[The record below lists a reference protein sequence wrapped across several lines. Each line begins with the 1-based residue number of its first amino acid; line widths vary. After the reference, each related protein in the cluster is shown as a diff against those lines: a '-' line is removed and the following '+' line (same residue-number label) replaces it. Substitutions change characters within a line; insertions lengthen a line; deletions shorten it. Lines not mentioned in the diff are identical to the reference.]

1 MSTSNPTTSI
11 YEPLRNGSDEIR
23 LITIKPSSELGDEIL
38 CNIDTVELRTSPAYL
53 ALSYAW
59 GDADVTEEINVDGS
73 SLRVTTNLAA
83 ALRRL
88 RCWKGPTRFWIDAI
102 CINQT
107 SVLEKNHQ
115 LPLMRSI
122 YSQAERVVMWLGEEE
137 NNSSLAI
144 TFINRWHDAFVAAVA
159 DKRLELKT
167 RHLERILSLVED
179 PFDKQSVLAVRCL
192 FERGYWSR
200 VWIIQEIVLA
210 KDRLILCG
218 RDSVDASKMSLICYI
233 WFNLSSI
240 ELPKLGNQE
249 IIPHYGWGFQSSHLW
264 LFVKA
269 IEEALADGQT
279 LNILSV
285 VQIGFERFCTDPR
298 DRLYGLFG
306 IMDDKQLTMH
316 PDYHLTTEEVNF
328 QFTVGSM
335 QTSGRVD
342 AVTLAGIG
350 FEIPASLHLI
360 SWVPRYIKSPSGK
373 QSFLFWPSGNGRAAA
388 ADSEA
393 EFTILNSHLL
403 HVRGI
408 LCGEIAKS
416 YRSESANELKCAYE
430 KREWLW
436 EWLTLAR
443 SVSCDASH
451 PTGIPWRQ
459 AFFKTMIADRTWPI
473 FDKAESCSEEIDKRR
488 FYELAEGFMTF
499 MRCSALQVAHDF
511 APKEVPGSPTSGHHE
526 LLDDALLDIYTYRSF
541 DITRSTEQQQ
551 HDKEV
556 FYWLANSSTT
566 RDETLRAELLEKF
579 CGNPGKPEALKWPYE
594 DYGFEV
600 ESPNFRM
607 FTILASLAI
616 PGRSF
621 FVTADGYMGL
631 SPLFA
636 ERGDLICVLLGCS
649 VPMIIRR
656 CGTNYVVVGDAYVYG
671 MMKDSV
677 EQTIGRLSRHGAT
690 CPEAGHALPTLT

>member
-11 YEPLRNGSDEIR
+11 YGPLRNGSDEIR

-38 CNIDTVELRTSPAYL
+38 CNIDTVELKTSPAYL

-59 GDADVTEEINVDGS
+59 GDADVSEEISVDGS
-73 SLRVTTNLAA
+73 SFRVTTNLAA

-107 SVLEKNHQ
+107 SVVEKNHQ
-115 LPLMRSI
+115 LPLMSSI
-122 YSQAERVVMWLGEEE
+122 YSQAERVVIWLGEEE
-137 NNSSLAI
+137 NDSSLAI
-144 TFINRWHDAFVAAVA
+144 AFINRWLDAFAAAVT
-159 DKRLELKT
+159 DKRLELETRPLKT
-167 RHLERILSLVED
+167 ILSLVED
-179 PFDKQSVLAVRCL
+179 PFDKPSVLAVKCL
-192 FERGYWSR
+192 FERDYWSR

-218 RDSVDASKMSLICYI
+218 RDSMHASKMSLVCYI
-233 WFNLSSI
+233 WSNLPTI

-249 IIPHYGWGFQSSHLW
+249 IIPMYGWGSQLNQLW
-264 LFVKA
+264 LFMKES
-269 IEEALADGQT
+269 EEALADGRT
-279 LNILSV
+279 YDMLSV
-285 VQIGFERFCTDPR
+285 VEIGFERFCTDPR

-306 IMDDKQLTMH
+306 LMDDKQLSMH

-335 QTSGRVD
+335 QTSRRVD
-342 AVTLAGIG
+342 AVALSGIG
-350 FEIPASLHLI
+350 FEIPASLHLT
-360 SWVPRYIKSPSGK
+360 SWVPWYTKSPSGK
-373 QSFLFWPSGNGRAAA
+373 QDFHFWPSETETDGAA

-393 EFTILNSHLL
+393 EFTIQNPHLL

-416 YRSESANELKCAYE
+416 YRSESANELKYAYE

-436 EWLTLAR
+436 EWLALAS
-443 SVSCDASH
+443 SVSCDSSH

-459 AFFKTMIADRTWPI
+459 AFFRTMIADMTWRI
-473 FDKAESCSEEIDKRR
+473 FGKAEFCSEIDERR

-499 MRCSALQVAHDF
+499 MRCSALQAAHDF
-511 APKEVPGSPTSGHHE
+511 ASREVSGSPTSGHHE
-526 LLDDALLDIYTYRSF
+526 LSDDALLDVYTYRSF
-541 DITRSTEQQQ
+541 DITRSIEQQQ

-566 RDETLRAELLEKF
+566 RDETVRAQLLEKF
-579 CGNPGKPEALKWPYE
+579 CGNPGKPDALKWPFE

-600 ESPNFRM
+600 QSPNFRM
-607 FTILASLAI
+607 FTMLASRAI
-616 PGRSF
+616 AGRSF

-649 VPMIIRR
+649 VPIIIRKW
-656 CGTNYVVVGDAYVYG
+656 GTNYVVVGDAYIYG
-671 MMKDSV
+671 MMKGEVMKQV
-677 EQTIGRLSRHGAT
+677 EKGRLHVQD
-690 CPEAGHALPTLT
+690 LTFE

>member
-11 YEPLRNGSDEIR
+11 YKPLRNGSDEIR

-73 SLRVTTNLAA
+73 SIRVTTNLAA

-137 NNSSLAI
+137 NDSSLAI
-144 TFINRWHDAFVAAVA
+144 TFINRWIDALGAAVA
-159 DKRLELKT
+159 DKRLELRT
-167 RHLERILSLVED
+167 RHLEEILSLVED
-179 PFDKQSVLAVRCL
+179 PFAKQSVLAVRCL

-218 RDSVDASKMSLICYI
+218 RDSMDASKMFLICHI
-233 WFNLSSI
+233 WFSLPI
-240 ELPKLGNQE
+240 FEHPKLGNQE
-249 IIPHYGWGFQSSHLW
+249 IDSMFGYGSQFNQLW
-264 LFVKA
+264 LFVKGS
-269 IEEALADGQT
+269 EEALADGRT
-279 LNILSV
+279 YDILSL
-285 VQIGFERFCTDPR
+285 VQIGFGCSCTDPR

-306 IMDDKQLTMH
+306 LMDDKQLSMR

-328 QFTVGSM
+328 QFTVNSM

-342 AVTLAGIG
+342 AVALSGIG

-360 SWVPRYIKSPSGK
+360 SWVPRYINSPSGK
-373 QSFLFWPSGNGRAAA
+373 QDFLFWPSGNDRAAA
-388 ADSEA
+388 HSEA

-416 YRSESANELKCAYE
+416 CRSESANELKCAYK

-443 SVSCDASH
+443 SISCDASH

-459 AFFKTMIADRTWPI
+459 AFFRTMIADMTWPI
-473 FDKAESCSEEIDKRR
+473 FGKAEFCSEEYERK
-488 FYELAEGFMTF
+488 FCELAEGFMTF
-499 MRCSALQVAHDF
+499 MRCSALQAAYDF

-526 LLDDALLDIYTYRSF
+526 LLDDALLDLYTYRSF

-566 RDETLRAELLEKF
+566 RDETVRAQLLEKF
-579 CGNPGKPEALKWPYE
+579 CGKPDALKWPFE

-600 ESPNFRM
+600 ESPNFRRFGM
-607 FTILASLAI
+607 LARPAI
-616 PGRSF
+616 AGRSF

-631 SPLFA
+631 SPLSA

-671 MMKDSV
+671 MMKGEVMKQV
-677 EQTIGRLSRHGAT
+677 EKGRLHVQD
-690 CPEAGHALPTLT
+690 LTFE

>member
-23 LITIKPSSELGDEIL
+23 LITIKPSPELGDEIL
-38 CNIDTVELRTSPAYL
+38 CNIDTVELKTSPAYL

-115 LPLMRSI
+115 LSLMRSI

-137 NNSSLAI
+137 NDSSLAI
-144 TFINRWHDAFVAAVA
+144 TFINRWIDAAVAAVA

-167 RHLERILSLVED
+167 RPLETILSLVED
-179 PFDKQSVLAVRCL
+179 PFDKQSVLAVRYL
-192 FERGYWSR
+192 SERGYWSR

-218 RDSVDASKMSLICYI
+218 RDSMDASKMSLICYI
-233 WFNLSSI
+233 WFCLPII
-240 ELPKLGNQE
+240 ELPKLGNQQ
-249 IIPHYGWGFQSSHLW
+249 IDSMFGCGSQFNQLW
-264 LFVKA
+264 LFVRDR
-269 IEEALADGQT
+269 EVALADGRACS
-279 LNILSV
+279 ILSL
-285 VQIGFERFCTDPR
+285 VQIGFGCSCTDPR
-298 DRLYGLFG
+298 DRIYALFG
-306 IMDDKQLTMH
+306 LMDDKQLPMH

-342 AVTLAGIG
+342 AVALSGIG

-360 SWVPRYIKSPSGK
+360 SWVPRYTKSPSGK
-373 QSFLFWPSGNGRAAA
+373 QDFLFWPSGNDRAAA
-388 ADSEA
+388 HSEA

-459 AFFKTMIADRTWPI
+459 AFFRTMIADMTWPI
-473 FDKAESCSEEIDKRR
+473 FGLAEFCSEEVDEGR

-499 MRCSALQVAHDF
+499 MRCSALQAAHDF

-526 LLDDALLDIYTYRSF
+526 LLDDTLLDIYTYRSF

-566 RDETLRAELLEKF
+566 RDETLRAQLLEKF
-579 CGNPGKPEALKWPYE
+579 CGNPGKPEAFKWPYE

-607 FTILASLAI
+607 FTMLASLAI
-616 PGRSF
+616 AGRSF

-649 VPMIIRR
+649 VPMIIRK

-671 MMKDSV
+671 MMEGEVMKQV
-677 EQTIGRLSRHGAT
+677 EKGRL
-690 CPEAGHALPTLT
+690 HAQDLTFE

>member
-59 GDADVTEEINVDGS
+59 GDADITEEINVDGS
-73 SLRVTTNLAA
+73 SFRVTTNLAA

-137 NNSSLAI
+137 NDSSLAI
-144 TFINRWHDAFVAAVA
+144 TFINRWHDAFVAAMA
-159 DKRLELKT
+159 DKRLELET
-167 RHLERILSLVED
+167 RLLETILSLVED
-179 PFDKQSVLAVRCL
+179 PFDTQSVLAVKCL
-192 FERGYWSR
+192 SERGYWSR

-218 RDSVDASKMSLICYI
+218 RDSMDASKMSLVCYT
-233 WFNLSSI
+233 WLSLPMI
-240 ELPKLGNQE
+240 ELPKLGDQE
-249 IIPHYGWGFQSSHLW
+249 INFMYGWGPQFTNLW
-264 LFVKA
+264 LFVKDS
-269 IEEALADGQT
+269 EEASADGPT
-279 LNILSV
+279 YSILSLA
-285 VQIGFERFCTDPR
+285 QIGFEFFCTEPR

-306 IMDDKQLTMH
+306 LMDDKQLSMH
-316 PDYHLTTEEVNF
+316 PDYHLTTEEVNL
-328 QFTVGSM
+328 QFTVDSM
-335 QTSGRVD
+335 QSSGRVD
-342 AVTLAGIG
+342 ALALSGIG

-373 QSFLFWPSGNGRAAA
+373 QDFLFWSSGNDRAAA
-388 ADSEA
+388 HSEA

-403 HVRGI
+403 HLRGI

-436 EWLTLAR
+436 EWLTLVR

-459 AFFKTMIADRTWPI
+459 AFFRTMIADMIGLFFARLN
-473 FDKAESCSEEIDKRR
+473 FAVGRLMR
-488 FYELAEGFMTF
+488 EGSM
-499 MRCSALQVAHDF
+499 S
-511 APKEVPGSPTSGHHE
+511 
-526 LLDDALLDIYTYRSF
+526 LL
-541 DITRSTEQQQ
+541 
-551 HDKEV
+551 
-556 FYWLANSSTT
+556 
-566 RDETLRAELLEKF
+566 
-579 CGNPGKPEALKWPYE
+579 
-594 DYGFEV
+594 
-600 ESPNFRM
+600 
-607 FTILASLAI
+607 
-616 PGRSF
+616 
-621 FVTADGYMGL
+621 
-631 SPLFA
+631 
-636 ERGDLICVLLGCS
+636 
-649 VPMIIRR
+649 
-656 CGTNYVVVGDAYVYG
+656 
-671 MMKDSV
+671 KDS
-677 EQTIGRLSRHGAT
+677 
-690 CPEAGHALPTLT
+690 